1 MGFQRIG
8 QDLTGEDLAAEHP
21 PHLRE
26 VWVNTNENSQSYR
39 FIFLKEGIN
48 EGQHFKKFIS
58 HDTIILSQCLQRKEG
73 KITCA
78 EECIWQFMMVPCLN
92 VIFLAFLSVSF

>member
-1 MGFQRIG
+1 MKIQK
-8 QDLTGEDLAAEHP
+8 
-21 PHLRE
+21 
-26 VWVNTNENSQSYR
+26 SYR

-48 EGQHFKKFIS
+48 EGQHCKKFIL
-58 HDTIILSQCLQRKEG
+58 HDTIIFSQCLQRKEG

-78 EECIWQFMMVPCLN
+78 EECIGQFIMVPCLN